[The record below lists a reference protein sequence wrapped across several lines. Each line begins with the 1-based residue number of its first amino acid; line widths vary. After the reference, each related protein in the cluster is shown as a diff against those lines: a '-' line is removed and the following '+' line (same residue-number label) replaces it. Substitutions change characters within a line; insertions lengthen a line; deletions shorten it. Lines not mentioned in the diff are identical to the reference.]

1 MLVSFLFFYFKR
13 TISAL
18 EKGQMEQA
26 RILQTFISN
35 VDMSRGSIPYQQ
47 FGQTPQMST
56 NIPFQQHGG
65 IDHEAPIDDLI
76 HVSDGE
82 DSDDED
88 SDDEDSDAEDS
99 DAEDSEDEDSD
110 AEDSDDEDGQSNTIT
125 TENAISSN
133 EVIDLDSEVI
143 DLDTTNVNHSLN
155 ENIVKVIQLDNNT
168 NLEEMIDSSLQ
179 DLEQIMDDDNVSDT
193 YSDSDS
199 DDSESEE
206 PEKEDMKNTNDIHL
220 HNNKDIDASNHEL
233 PIMDFKSLSV
243 KVLRQMAL
251 DRKLSTEEDKLNK
264 KELVKLLETSNK

>member
-88 SDDEDSDAEDS
+88 SDDEDSE
-99 DAEDSEDEDSD
+99 AEDSEAEDSD

-206 PEKEDMKNTNDIHL
+206 PEEEDMKNTNDIHV